1 MDRRESIKSLLIGS
15 IGAGAIVS
23 TGGCAPGQEKEVLA
37 PKEGHYGRTE
47 KEKLRDAKI
56 KSEVFLT
63 EYELGTIAVLCDLI
77 LPADGS
83 YKAAS
88 DADVAD
94 FIEFIVKDIES
105 YKMPIRGGL
114 MWLDNFSNEKF
125 NLAFQACSEEQQKSI
140 LDLIAYPE
148 SEPSDLVPGIEF
160 FSLVRNLTL
169 TGFYTSKIGI
179 EELGYKGN
187 TPNVWD
193 GVPDEVLKKHGFA
206 YDENIQYVDQSKR
219 NDLAEWDDNGNLL
232 T

>member
-15 IGAGAIVS
+15 IGAGALVS
-23 TGGCAPGQEKEVLA
+23 TVGCASGQEKEVIV
-37 PKEGHYGRTE
+37 PKGGLYGRTE

-56 KSEVFLT
+56 NSEVFLT
-63 EYELGTIAVLCDLI
+63 EYELATIAVLCDLI
-77 LPADGS
+77 LPADEG

-88 DADVAD
+88 DAQVAE
-94 FIEFIVKDIES
+94 FIAFIVKDIES
-105 YKMPIRGGL
+105 YKLPIRGGL

-125 NLAFQACSEEQQKSI
+125 NLAFQACSEDQQKSI

-148 SEPSDLVPGIEF
+148 NELSDLAPGIEF

-187 TPNVWD
+187 TPNIWD
-193 GVPDEVLKKHGFA
+193 GVPDHVLQNHGFS
-206 YDENIQYVDQSKR
+206 YDENIQYVDQSQR
-219 NDLAEWDDNGNLL
+219 NELAEWDEDGNLL